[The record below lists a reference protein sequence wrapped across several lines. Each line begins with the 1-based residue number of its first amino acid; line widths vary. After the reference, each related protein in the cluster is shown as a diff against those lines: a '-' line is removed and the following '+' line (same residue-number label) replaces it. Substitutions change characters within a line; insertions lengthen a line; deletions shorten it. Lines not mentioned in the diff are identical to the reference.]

1 MTITQLIL
9 IVLIGLAGGFLSG
22 TFGIGGG
29 ILIVPALVYVMGMT
43 QTSAQGTSLT
53 MMLGPIG
60 ILAVINYYKAG
71 YVNLKYA
78 LILMA
83 FFLVGSYYGSKLAI
97 HVSDKALK
105 QAFGVFVL
113 IAGVKMIFGK

>member
-1 MTITQLIL
+1 MTLTQLIL

-22 TFGIGGG
+22 AFGIGGG
-29 ILIVPALVYVMGMT
+29 ILIVPALVYVLGMT
-43 QTSAQGTSLT
+43 QTLAQGTSLT

-83 FFLVGSYYGSKLAI
+83 FFLALA
-97 HVSDKALK
+97 DDPP
-105 QAFGVFVL
+105 
-113 IAGVKMIFGK
+113 